1 MPGISEMTYD
11 TIAQGDNTQGGVIAQ
26 FYLHPVYM
34 RRKSEEEGRPIYEDF
49 VYIRKII
56 PGNDKEIVERKAT
69 EEDHREWPRQW
80 TAFQESKEQ
89 PISGT
94 PINQA
99 SFLTP
104 SWVSTCKHL
113 NIMTVEALANLPDPA
128 INKLGMGGREIINH
142 AQTYLKSAE
151 GSARF
156 LELENENKELKT
168 QVEKLQETLQEIME
182 PVKKKTAPKKRAKE
196 KEVDE

>member
-1 MPGISEMTYD
+1 MPGITDMTFD
-11 TIAQGDNTQGGVIAQ
+11 TISQGDNTQGGVIAQ

-69 EEDHREWPRQW
+69 EEDHREWHRQW
-80 TAFQESKEQ
+80 SAFQESKKQ

-104 SWVSTCKHL
+104 SWISTCKHL

-128 INKLGMGGREIINH
+128 INKLGMGGREIINQ
-142 AQTYLKSAE
+142 AITYLKSAE
-151 GSARF
+151 GSSRF
-156 LELENENKELKT
+156 LAMENENKRLQT

>member
-1 MPGISEMTYD
+1 MPGITDMTFD
-11 TIAQGDNTQGGVIAQ
+11 TISQGDNTQGGVIAQ

-69 EEDHREWPRQW
+69 EEDHREWHRQW
-80 TAFQESKEQ
+80 SAFQESKTQ

-99 SFLTP
+99 SF
-104 SWVSTCKHL
+104 
-113 NIMTVEALANLPDPA
+113 
-128 INKLGMGGREIINH
+128 
-142 AQTYLKSAE
+142 
-151 GSARF
+151 
-156 LELENENKELKT
+156 
-168 QVEKLQETLQEIME
+168 
-182 PVKKKTAPKKRAKE
+182 
-196 KEVDE
+196 

>member
-1 MPGISEMTYD
+1 
-11 TIAQGDNTQGGVIAQ
+11 
-26 FYLHPVYM
+26 L
-34 RRKSEEEGRPIYEDF
+34 
-49 VYIRKII
+49 
-56 PGNDKEIVERKAT
+56 
-69 EEDHREWPRQW
+69 
-80 TAFQESKEQ
+80 
-89 PISGT
+89 
-94 PINQA
+94 
-99 SFLTP
+99 
-104 SWVSTCKHL
+104 
-113 NIMTVEALANLPDPA
+113 TVEALANLPDPA
-128 INKLGMGGREIINH
+128 INKLGMGGREIINQ